1 MARQPDPAVT
11 FSQWLAVQMRAFGYE
26 SDLALASELEV
37 NGSTVGRWRHGKAT
51 PDVAQL
57 RKLAELFR
65 TPLPNLLVLAGH
77 MTSEELGG
85 AEPPQ
90 VEQFVDPTVEMINR
104 ASIAPEMRRVLLQE
118 WHRRLHRGRAQMK
131 QLVNVA
137 EGRLEIDWYD
147 PEQDIDEY
155 TTVLMAAARE
165 FGRLRQGDTRGGDH
179 A

>member
-57 RKLAELFR
+57 RKLADLFR
-65 TPLPNLLVLAGH
+65 TPLPRLLVLAGH

-85 AEPPQ
+85 AEPPE
-90 VEQFVDPTVEMINR
+90 VEQVVDPTVELISR
-104 ASIAPEMRRVLLQE
+104 ATIAPEMRRVLLQE
-118 WHRRLHRGRAQMK
+118 WHRQLHRSRAQMK

-137 EGRLEIDWYD
+137 EGRLDVDWYD
-147 PEQDIDEY
+147 PEHEHDEFI
-155 TTVLMAAARE
+155 TVLMAAARE
-165 FGRLRQGDTRGGDH
+165 FGRLRQADTHGGGN